1 MPRASMPSRPMTASP
16 DDLPRDPGLLLRE
29 TDLAGDT
36 PEPAPRR
43 AAPEPAP
50 RRPAPE
56 PAPRRLAP
64 ELSLQATQAATAAT
78 ADDLSLRATQHTD
91 PGPQSHALR
100 DTDHA
105 AIGVGTLETIAPGD
119 VPTVRSRHLPA
130 PDIDAIEA
138 DQIRG
143 AIMSDL
149 FGAPAVA
156 PRIGRFTVL
165 ERLGEGGMG
174 VVYAAYDAQLDRRVA
189 VKLLRRDTVGNDDA
203 ARKRLLREAQA
214 MARLGHPNLITVHEA
229 GEHQGS
235 VYVAMEF
242 VKGKSLDAWLDGKP
256 PWRDVLAVFL
266 AAGAGLA
273 AAHAAGIIHR
283 DFKPHNV
290 MRGDDGSVKVLDFGL
305 ARAIDSA
312 DDGATLPRPAEQSSL
327 LDARMTRTG
336 AVMGT
341 PAYMA
346 PEQHRGTVADARSDQ
361 YCFCVALYEGL
372 FGHLPFAG
380 DTLPVLVANVL
391 AARVLP
397 PPDSNVPRWLTR
409 VVLRG
414 MAREPADR
422 YPSLPAL
429 LADLAADPVRR
440 RNRVLAGLGAATL
453 LVGGGFGLAS
463 LSQGPGPLC
472 VGAADELA
480 AVWSDERR
488 ESVRAGLSAAIP
500 GLGASTAAAIAPQ
513 LDQFAAA
520 WTGMRTDAC
529 AAHQAGRQ
537 SAQLLDLR
545 MTCLDR
551 RLARLD
557 ALATG
562 FAAADA
568 DTVLNAVAAVE
579 GLGNLD
585 ACADVERLTAEV
597 PLPEDPTR
605 AAGVRAQQL
614 ALERITA
621 DQLTGHY
628 ASALAGA
635 EAVTLAAAALDHAP
649 LIAEAALARGRAHQE
664 LRAGEPAAAA
674 LAEALTLAI
683 RSRADVV
690 AAEAAARQI
699 FVRDELLRTPAVGLA
714 GADVADALV
723 DRAGDPPALRWLWAL
738 NVAIARFNAGDLD
751 AAHASFR
758 RAADV
763 AAAAGLQ
770 QSAAITVFM
779 EGWLAARVGDHA
791 TAASR
796 FSAGIGA
803 IESTLGPDHPNAF
816 QMRMMLAQA
825 HLELGQSA
833 QARATVQATLPRLLA
848 AFGPAASDVNS
859 SQLLL
864 AEVDLKYRRHA
875 AAQELADTV
884 VRHATHVAPSAEAR
898 RILGLAL
905 IGLGRVDEGLEQL
918 RSAVDRAAELPTLR
932 LVNLSYR
939 GDALLDL
946 GRHGDALAAHREAL
960 AGFTAATGADSSFT
974 AIVRSHLA
982 RTLLA
987 RGALDEALAELRL
1000 ARDTF
1005 LTHQPRSPY
1014 LAGIFETLGD
1024 LELARGDRTAAEAA
1038 LRDAD
1043 TRYAATFDDDHP
1055 DRNAARFK
1063 LARVLAARDP
1073 TAARALA
1080 EQARTIYTTLGP
1092 AFASESANIS
1102 TWLAGQPK

>member
-1 MPRASMPSRPMTASP
+1 MPTRSMTASP
-16 DDLPRDPGLLLRE
+16 GDPTPDPGLLLRE
-29 TDLAGDT
+29 TVLAGDSR
-36 PEPAPRR
+36 PPA
-43 AAPEPAP
+43 
-50 RRPAPE
+50 
-56 PAPRRLAP
+56 
-64 ELSLQATQAATAAT
+64 LSLQATQAATAAT
-78 ADDLSLRATQHTD
+78 AEDLSLRATQHTD
-91 PGPQSHALR
+91 PGPRSHALR

-156 PRIGRFTVL
+156 TKIGRFTVL
-165 ERLGEGGMG
+165 DRLGEGGMG

-214 MARLGHPNLITVHEA
+214 MARLAHPNIITVHEA
-229 GEHQGS
+229 GEHHGS
-235 VYVAMEF
+235 IYVAMEF
-242 VKGKSLDAWLDGKP
+242 VKGKSLDAWQGGKP

-305 ARAIDSA
+305 ARAIDNTDDSA
-312 DDGATLPRPAEQSSL
+312 SEPRPADQLSL

-372 FGHLPFAG
+372 FGRLPFAG

-397 PPDSNVPRWLTR
+397 PPDTTVPRWVTR

-414 MAREPADR
+414 MALEPADR
-422 YPSLPAL
+422 YPSLPDL
-429 LADLAADPVRR
+429 LADLARDPVRR
-440 RNRVLAGLGAATL
+440 RNRTLAGLAAATL
-453 LVGGGFGLAS
+453 LVGGGFGLAAVS
-463 LSQGPGPLC
+463 AGPAPTC
-472 VGAADELA
+472 TGAADELA

-488 ESVRAGLSAAIP
+488 EAVRVGLTAAIP
-500 GLGASTAAAIAPQ
+500 NLGATTAAAILPR
-513 LDQFAAA
+513 LDSHADA
-520 WTGMRTDAC
+520 WIAMRTDAC
-529 AAHQAGRQ
+529 QANQAGRQ
-537 SAQLLDLR
+537 SDQLLDLR

-557 ALATG
+557 ALAAS
-562 FAAADA
+562 FSAADG

-579 GLGNLD
+579 GIGDLSG
-585 ACADVERLTAEV
+585 CADVERLTAAA
-597 PLPEDPTR
+597 PLPDDPTR
-605 AAGVRAQQL
+605 AAGVRTQQL
-614 ALERITA
+614 ALERVA
-621 DQLTGHY
+621 AAQLTGHY
-628 ASALAGA
+628 NDARTAAD
-635 EAVTLAAAALDHAP
+635 EVTRIARDLEYTP
-649 LIAEAALARGRAHQE
+649 LTAEAALARGRAHQE
-664 LRAGEPAAAA
+664 LHEAEPAEAA
-674 LAEALTLAI
+674 LAEALSAGI
-683 RSRADVV
+683 RVDADAV

-699 FVRDELLRTPAVGLA
+699 FVRSTLLHDPKLALA

-723 DRAGDPPALRWLWAL
+723 ASAGDPPELRWLWEINL
-738 NVAIARFNAGDLD
+738 GNARFETSDSA
-751 AAHASFR
+751 AAHLHFR

-763 AAAAGLQ
+763 AAAAGLVQ
-770 QSAAITVFM
+770 AAALTDAN
-779 EGWLAARVGDHA
+779 EAYLASRSGDHR
-791 TAASR
+791 TAATG
-796 FSAGIGA
+796 FAASAVA
-803 IESTLGPDHPNAF
+803 IESALGPDHPTAF

-825 HLELGQSA
+825 RGELGQA
-833 QARATVQATLPRLLA
+833 AGVRDTLATTLPRLIQS
-848 AFGPAASDVNS
+848 FGPDAPDVQSAN
-859 SQLLL
+859 LLL
-864 AEVDLKYRRHA
+864 ADVDLKYRRPDA
-875 AAQELADTV
+875 ARALAEQVVARPAHPGSLADGERV
-884 VRHATHVAPSAEAR
+884 
-898 RILGLAL
+898 LGLAL
-905 IGLGRVDEGLEQL
+905 IGLGRVDEGLTHLQ
-918 RSAVDRAAELPTLR
+918 SAIDRAAEIPTLR
-932 LVNLSYR
+932 LVNLTYR
-939 GDALLDL
+939 GDALLEL
-946 GRHGDALAAHREAL
+946 GRQGDALAAHREAL

-987 RGALDEALAELRL
+987 RGALDEALSELRL

-1005 LTHQPRSPY
+1005 LTHQPHSPY

-1024 LELARGDRTAAEAA
+1024 IEQARGDSTAAEAA
-1038 LRDAD
+1038 LRGASD
-1043 TRYAATFDDDHP
+1043 RYAATFDDDHP

-1073 TAARALA
+1073 ATAAALA

-1092 AFASESANIS
+1092 AFAGESAAV
-1102 TWLAGQPK
+1102 TAWLASQPK